1 VGRIAAKPLTAKQVV
16 SEKREGYYADGACP
30 GLNLQVVQGR
40 GRVTRSW
47 VLRYTSPTTRKRR
60 ELGLGSTQVR
70 SLADARK
77 KATDFKLQVLNGR
90 DPIDERDE
98 QRAKAVAE
106 RAQRITFDEAV
117 GKCLQAK
124 SLEWK
129 NVKHGQQ
136 WINTLTTYASPLL
149 GKQPV
154 ELITTDLV
162 YKVLEPIWITKTE
175 TATRVR
181 QRIEVVMDWCKARGF
196 LKGENPAR
204 LKGALGEL
212 LPKSQKIKKVE
223 HYAAIHYTQA
233 NEFVMALRAM
243 PGTAP
248 LALEFM
254 LLTAARTG
262 EVVGARWEE
271 IDIAAKVWTVPA
283 ERMKAGRKHR
293 VPLCRRAVEI
303 LKTMKATQQNDF
315 VFAGHSI
322 QKNPHLSTGAFLA
335 VFKRLPKFKGYTPHG
350 LRSCFRDWASERT
363 QFQNETLELALAHTI
378 KNKAEAAYR
387 RQDQLDK
394 RAKLMQQ
401 WQQHVE
407 MPHQSGAVVAIQRVK
422 NETQADQN
430 QLKN

>member
-1 VGRIAAKPLTAKQVV
+1 VGRVASKTLTVKQVE
-16 SEKREGYYADGACP
+16 SEKRDGYYADGACP
-30 GLNLQVVQGR
+30 GLNLQVVQGQ
-40 GRVTRSW
+40 GRITRSW
-47 VLRYTSPTTRKRR
+47 LFRYTSPTTKKRR
-60 ELGLGSTQVR
+60 EFGLGSTRVR
-70 SLADARK
+70 SLADARRL
-77 KATDFKLQVLNGR
+77 ATDLRLQILNGY
-90 DPIDERDE
+90 DPKDERDK
-98 QRAKAVAE
+98 QRAAAVAE
-106 RAQRITFDEAV
+106 RAHRITFDEAV
-117 GKCLQAK
+117 SKCLESK

-136 WINTLTTYASPLL
+136 WINTLATYASPLL

-154 ELITTDLV
+154 ELVTTDLI
-162 YKVLEPIWITKTE
+162 YKVLEPIWVTKTE

-181 QRIEVVMDWCKARGF
+181 QRIEVVMDWCKARGY

-212 LPKSQKIKKVE
+212 LPKAQKIKKVE
-223 HYAAIHYTQA
+223 HHAAIHYKQVH
-233 NEFVMALRAM
+233 EFVLALRAM
-243 PGTAP
+243 RGTAP

-262 EVVGARWEE
+262 EVVGARWDE
-271 IDIAAKVWTVPA
+271 IDMTANVWIVPA
-283 ERMKAGRKHR
+283 ERMKAGREHR
-293 VPLCRRAVEI
+293 VPLCSRAVEI
-303 LKTMKATQQNDF
+303 LRVMKAAQQNDF
-315 VFAGHSI
+315 LFPGHSI

-335 VFKRLPKFKGYTPHG
+335 VFRRLTKFKSYTPHG
-350 LRSCFRDWASERT
+350 LRSCFRDWASECT

-407 MPHQSGAVVAIQRVK
+407 TAITDCAVINLATARR
-422 NETQADQN
+422 
-430 QLKN
+430 